1 VLDFEFLEKRSV
13 LLRVG
18 LVCLGKLTDRDKGAG
33 EPGVLGVTL
42 LQLVGDVGVNGAKLL
57 QVDLEVPC
65 FLLVPF

>member
-1 VLDFEFLEKRSV
+1 M

-18 LVCLGKLTDRDKGAG
+18 LVCLGELTDGDQGTG

-57 QVDLEVPC
+57 QVDLEVPGL
-65 FLLVPF
+65 LLVPFCDVSGRPSAA